1 MSIKSS
7 VRRRLRGIGTAPSG
21 TAGAS
26 KVARELVTS
35 LIPVTHPYP
44 LPCPY
49 QPSSGP
55 LRGAVRRHLGLGR
68 VGLLAGAAGGLG
80 RPAGPT
86 AGPAGLLGGLLARR
100 RAR

>member
-35 LIPVTHPYP
+35 LIPVTP